1 LTAKTFK
8 GLQNVFESNRARER
22 ERELLYPD
30 ACGGGGRVWLSQGIA
45 GFGKGH
51 GTRETCNL
59 HTTRLSCDTLV
70 DFWSAL
76 EEHSRQSLLRMKEED
91 FVERLTYR
99 FVIC

>member
-1 LTAKTFK
+1 M
-8 GLQNVFESNRARER
+8 
-22 ERELLYPD
+22 LYPD